1 MDNVCTLIYL
11 NMKYLTVCFSIQAT
25 TVQLVIYIDIY
36 IYFFKLTNFFSIQN
50 LRSLVSTEKLRMCVS
65 GTLSTFVLLHAI

>member
-36 IYFFKLTNFFSIQN
+36 IYFFLN
-50 LRSLVSTEKLRMCVS
+50 
-65 GTLSTFVLLHAI
+65 

>member
-1 MDNVCTLIYL
+1 MDNVCTLIYP

-25 TVQLVIYIDIY
+25 TVQLVIYIDIF
-36 IYFFKLTNFFSIQN
+36 IFKLTNFFSIQN

>member
-50 LRSLVSTEKLRMCVS
+50 LRSLVSTEKLRMC

>member
-25 TVQLVIYIDIY
+25 TVQLVIYIDIF
-36 IYFFKLTNFFSIQN
+36 IFKLTNFFSIQN

-65 GTLSTFVLLHAI
+65 GTLPTFVLLHAI